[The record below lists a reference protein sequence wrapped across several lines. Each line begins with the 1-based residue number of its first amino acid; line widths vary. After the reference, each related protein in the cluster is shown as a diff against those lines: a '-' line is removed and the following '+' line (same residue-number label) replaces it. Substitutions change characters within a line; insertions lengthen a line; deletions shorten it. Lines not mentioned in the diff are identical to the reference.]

1 MLPKMNGPVEITE
14 RDRELL
20 VSVVQTWS
28 PELQALLSAVG
39 HRRLKTSERER
50 LRGALADEL
59 VATGLD
65 DDDEPTAYGVE
76 LDDLIGRLMFF

>member
-1 MLPKMNGPVEITE
+1 MNGPVELTQ

-20 VSVVQTWS
+20 ESVVQRRS
-28 PELQALLSAVG
+28 PELQPLLSFLG
-39 HRRLKTSERER
+39 QRRLTRSEREG

-65 DDDEPTAYGVE
+65 DEDEPTTYGLE